1 MKKLNNDIACAHT
14 SKTEH
19 STALMV
25 CVTGQRSCERL
36 VVHGKARL
44 NPDQK
49 LFVVHCVPEGKSF
62 LGSNNDAD
70 AINYLFTVA
79 KNAGAELTILR
90 ENNVVDALVAFA
102 HEHNVKTIV
111 VGASPVE
118 SKNSFNSRF
127 SARLP
132 GVEFDIVR

>member
-1 MKKLNNDIACAHT
+1 MQLTIF
-14 SKTEH
+14 SP
-19 STALMV
+19 L
-25 CVTGQRSCERL
+25 Q
-36 VVHGKARL
+36 
-44 NPDQK
+44 
-49 LFVVHCVPEGKSF
+49 
-62 LGSNNDAD
+62 
-70 AINYLFTVA
+70 
-79 KNAGAELTILR
+79 NAGAELTILR

>member
-1 MKKLNNDIACAHT
+1 
-14 SKTEH
+14 
-19 STALMV
+19 MV

-49 LFVVHCVPEGKSF
+49 LYVVHCVPEGKSF